1 MSLGCAWAGACAL
14 LPRARFKL
22 MRQHWKKTSLR
33 GAYARGN
40 AEKWYLPKGFAYA
53 SAWFHHEICL
63 QHQRCEDEG
72 ELDAFPEGLLR
83 VAFVCAG
90 MWATTQKVK
99 FSLRAAYAELTRNV
113 AIVLGNYNQKNR
125 TIKKTHKETIVEGQS
140 LTLICTCHT
149 CAYAQCLRSTFLT
162 KTLTPPCANQGFAY
176 ARCSYDKALIKT
188 IQNGFWGRSNDMAAS
203 WVFFINYAHRV
214 KVHNNMFL
222 LYTKFNALSYGY
234 KLSFL
239 GWSIALHGLVHFLGT
254 TGPSLTKVVYA

>member
-1 MSLGCAWAGACAL
+1 MCFENFKNSSNDAVSLAPLQVRKGFC
-14 LPRARFKL
+14 
-22 MRQHWKKTSLR
+22 LR
-33 GAYARGN
+33 G
-40 AEKWYLPKGFAYA
+40 
-53 SAWFHHEICL
+53 H
-63 QHQRCEDEG
+63 
-72 ELDAFPEGLLR
+72 
-83 VAFVCAG
+83 VAC

-99 FSLRAAYAELTRNV
+99 FSLRGAYAELTRNL
-113 AIVLGNYNQKNR
+113 AIVVGNYNQKNR
-125 TIKKTHKETIVEGQS
+125 TIKKTHKKTIVEGTTGWFQLMKWSHQYYKYFAASVEYPLSNVISYANSPTSQNPHVKPNQNLNTS
-140 LTLICTCHT
+140 LNLICTCHT

-162 KTLTPPCANQGFAY
+162 KPLTPPCANQGFAY
-176 ARCSYDKALIKT
+176 AKCSYDKALIKT